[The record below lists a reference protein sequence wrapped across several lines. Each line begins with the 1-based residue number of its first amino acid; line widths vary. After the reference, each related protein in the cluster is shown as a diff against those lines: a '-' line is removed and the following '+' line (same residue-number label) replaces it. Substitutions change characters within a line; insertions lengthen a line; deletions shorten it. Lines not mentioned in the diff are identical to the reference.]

1 MKILITSFLL
11 ISTLFAELHVGE
23 SFPKLTLVDQF
34 DSKTEVKKTGSTTLI
49 LSFEKDVSSAIK
61 TYLDT
66 KEKNFLP
73 LNNVMYISDISGMP
87 SFITS
92 WIAIPKM
99 KKFNFKV
106 SLISDE
112 KEGIFIDRKEGKV
125 TVITL
130 KDNTITSI
138 EFIEAKNLDKV
149 LNRVL

>member
-1 MKILITSFLL
+1 MKMLITVFLL

-23 SFPKLTLVDQF
+23 PFPNLTLVDQF
-34 DSKTEVKKTGSTTLI
+34 DAKTKVPTTGKATLI
-49 LSFEKDVSSAIK
+49 LSFEKDVSSKIK
-61 TYLDT
+61 TYLDR
-66 KEKNFLP
+66 KEKDFLT

-99 KKFNFKV
+99 KKFTFKV
-106 SLISDE
+106 SLIYDE
-112 KEGIFIDRKEGKV
+112 KEGIFIDRKKGKV

-138 EFIEAKNLDKV
+138 EFIAAKNLDKV